1 MAIFGNRS
9 GASLRNY
16 IDYPLDGKIRAC
28 SDNLSNA
35 LSGRPHQLLQPRF
48 TALSFRSI
56 FMSWWFGC
64 RSFIKHSPWTV
75 CFLLFMWNKL
85 RIFTETKK
93 LQAKVLNS
101 KCRAILV
108 CKLLQNMSFDG
119 LTFLTDH
126 QIIWTILTGILIGLL
141 QCDLWEYRACWRH
154 CCFENWK

>member
-1 MAIFGNRS
+1 MTVSERLRSCWGLSRLTHHGDLRSSRWNKPQELHRLPFGLKNKS
-9 GASLRNY
+9 
-16 IDYPLDGKIRAC
+16 
-28 SDNLSNA
+28 
-35 LSGRPHQLLQPRF
+35 LQPRF

-56 FMSWWFGC
+56 FMSWWV
-64 RSFIKHSPWTV
+64 RLSFIHKTLDLNSFFFFFSYEISCV
-75 CFLLFMWNKL
+75 FLWATIGPN
-85 RIFTETKK
+85 FTETKK

-141 QCDLWEYRACWRH
+141 
-154 CCFENWK
+154 